1 MDQHPL
7 NLTAQPLSMFDRAA
21 GVVDL
26 SPTYAAWL
34 RRKLDPPP
42 FASHEDLAQRARAV
56 ALVAKAM
63 SSRAALIGDASSLH
77 GYLEAALRR
86 EGIETITSSKIV

>member
-1 MDQHPL
+1 MNHYPL
-7 NLTAQPLSMFDRAA
+7 NLTAHPLSMIDRAA
-21 GVVDL
+21 GVMDL

-42 FASHEDLAQRARAV
+42 FASHEDLAQRARSV
-56 ALVAKAM
+56 MLMAKAM
-63 SSRAALIGDASSLH
+63 DSRIALIGDASPLH

-86 EGIETITSSKIV
+86 EGVKTITSSQIV